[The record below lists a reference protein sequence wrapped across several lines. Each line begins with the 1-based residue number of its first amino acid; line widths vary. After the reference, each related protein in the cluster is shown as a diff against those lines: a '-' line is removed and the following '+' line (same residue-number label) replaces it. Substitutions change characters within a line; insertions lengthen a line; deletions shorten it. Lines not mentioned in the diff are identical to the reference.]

1 MALREF
7 DFEKEPTVSIVKKI
21 LTDAIKMKA
30 TDIHFDP
37 TSDELVIK
45 FRINGELNEYT
56 TAPDNVKT
64 NIITRIKILA
74 GMNITDSLL
83 PQIGAI
89 NFELD
94 SKSHNMRV
102 SSLPIIDGE
111 KIVVHISNYA
121 KYIKSISKMGFDNK
135 DVKTIKE
142 MLKEPQGII
151 LITGTTN
158 SGKTT
163 TIYSLLKELN
173 SKSNNIISIEDPI
186 KMKIKGVNQVQI
198 SNEKGLTYRNLLK
211 SVLLQ
216 DPNIISINELVDDE
230 TARMALRA
238 SLSGRLVISTMHT
251 KTVYQTIDT
260 LLNMDVEN
268 YLLGSNLVGIISQ
281 RLVKKLCPTC
291 REKRKVS
298 KYEAKII
305 KNILGED
312 VEELYYPKGCEEC
325 KNGYIDQIPIAEVIK
340 INDELRNAISN
351 NKRRDLIRN
360 IIYEENNTI
369 IKDGLQKAINGDTS
383 FEEIIRILDLK
394 IDFTENDEKI
404 KNIIFGNEKVD
415 EEEIIP
421 EKEENKNVE
430 NNNQDDD
437 EIISTKIFELNED
450 EDDEKENKIITEKE
464 KGKITEAISEIK
476 KNEEEILNNLQNK
489 TEENK
494 INFKES
500 EVEKEAIEKDKEI
513 VEKTEVKD
521 NSSNEIKQPENNINT
536 VEEKT
541 EKNTHQLMNFD
552 DDDDDDDFNYDSS
565 YINNF

>member
-64 NIITRIKILA
+64 NIITRVKILA

-111 KIVVHISNYA
+111 KIVIHISNYA
-121 KYIKSISKMGFDNK
+121 KYIKSISKMGFDNQ
-135 DVKTIKE
+135 DVQTIKE
-142 MLKEPQGII
+142 ILKEPQGIV
-151 LITGTTN
+151 LVTGTTN

-211 SVLLQ
+211 SILLQ
-216 DPNIISINELVDDE
+216 DPNIIAINELVDDE

-251 KTVYQTIDT
+251 KTAYQTIDT

-291 REKRKVS
+291 REKRKIS
-298 KYEAKII
+298 SYEAKII
-305 KNILGED
+305 KNILGTD
-312 VEELYYPKGCEEC
+312 VEELFYPKGCEEC
-325 KNGYIDQIPIAEVIK
+325 KNGYTDQIPIAEVIK
-340 INDELRNAISN
+340 VNNELRNAISN

-360 IIYEENNTI
+360 IIYEENKNI

-383 FEEIIRILDLK
+383 FEEIIRVMDLK
-394 IDFTENDEKI
+394 VDFTDKDEKI
-404 KNIIFGNEKVD
+404 KNIIFGNDK
-415 EEEIIP
+415 EEEKETEEISEYTTNSVKSDADDIITTEVTNITQETEP
-421 EKEENKNVE
+421 EADEPISEPEIKEPIKEEPKDKKKKEVKVVSD
-430 NNNQDDD
+430 NN
-437 EIISTKIFELNED
+437 
-450 EDDEKENKIITEKE
+450 KE
-464 KGKITEAISEIK
+464 KIVEAISEIK
-476 KNEEEILNNLQNK
+476 KNEEEIITNLMETANETK
-489 TEENK
+489 TE
-494 INFKES
+494 
-500 EVEKEAIEKDKEI
+500 
-513 VEKTEVKD
+513 
-521 NSSNEIKQPENNINT
+521 SSSKVNT
-536 VEEKT
+536 APT
-541 EKNTHQLMNFD
+541 LINFD
-552 DDDDDDDFNYDSS
+552 DDDDDDDFNYGDS

>member
-37 TSDELVIK
+37 TSDELIIK

-64 NIITRIKILA
+64 NIITRVKILA

-111 KIVVHISNYA
+111 KIVIHISNYA
-121 KYIKSISKMGFDNK
+121 KYIKSISKMGFDNQ
-135 DVKTIKE
+135 DVQTIKE
-142 MLKEPQGII
+142 ILKEPQGIV
-151 LITGTTN
+151 LVTGTTN

-211 SVLLQ
+211 SILLQ
-216 DPNIISINELVDDE
+216 DPNIIAINELVDDE

-251 KTVYQTIDT
+251 KTAYQTIDT

-291 REKRKVS
+291 REKRKIS
-298 KYEAKII
+298 SYEAKII
-305 KNILGED
+305 KNILGTD
-312 VEELYYPKGCEEC
+312 VEELFYPKGCEEC
-325 KNGYIDQIPIAEVIK
+325 KNGYTDQIPIAEVIK
-340 INDELRNAISN
+340 VNNELRNAISN

-360 IIYEENNTI
+360 IIYEENKNI

-383 FEEIIRILDLK
+383 FEEIIRVMDLK
-394 IDFTENDEKI
+394 VDFTDKDEKI
-404 KNIIFGNEKVD
+404 KNIIFGNDKEED
-415 EEEIIP
+415 NEEIA
-421 EKEENKNVE
+421 EYTTASVKSDA
-430 NNNQDDD
+430 DD
-437 EIISTKIFELNED
+437 IITTEVTNITQETEV
-450 EDDEKENKIITEKE
+450 EDDEPISEPKIKETIKEETKDKKKKEVKVVSDNNKE
-464 KGKITEAISEIK
+464 KIVEAISEIK
-476 KNEEEILNNLQNK
+476 KNEDEIITNLMGTANETK
-489 TEENK
+489 TE
-494 INFKES
+494 
-500 EVEKEAIEKDKEI
+500 
-513 VEKTEVKD
+513 
-521 NSSNEIKQPENNINT
+521 SSNRVNT
-536 VEEKT
+536 T
-541 EKNTHQLMNFD
+541 PALINFD
-552 DDDDDDDFNYDSS
+552 DDDDDDDFNYGDS

>member
-37 TSDELVIK
+37 TADELVIK
-45 FRINGELNEYT
+45 FRINGELTEYS

-64 NIITRIKILA
+64 NIITRVKILS
-74 GMNITDSLL
+74 GMNITDSLV
-83 PQIGAI
+83 PQIGTI

-111 KIVVHISNYA
+111 KLVVHISNYA
-121 KYIKSISKMGFDNK
+121 KNIKSISRIGFNNN
-135 DVKTIKE
+135 DVKKIKE
-142 MLKEPQGII
+142 LLKESQGII
-151 LITGTTN
+151 LVTGTAS

-163 TIYSLLKELN
+163 TLYSILKELN

-198 SNEKGLTYRNLLK
+198 SPEKGLTYRNLLR

-216 DPNIISINELVDDE
+216 DPNIIAINELVDDE
-230 TARMALRA
+230 TTRMALRA
-238 SLSGRLVISTMHT
+238 SLSGRLVISTMNT
-251 KTVYQTIDT
+251 KTAYQTVDT
-260 LLNMDVEN
+260 LLNMEVEN
-268 YLLGSNLVGIISQ
+268 YLLGSNLIGIISQ

-291 REKRKVS
+291 REKKKIS

-305 KNILGED
+305 KNILGEE

-340 INDELRNAISN
+340 IDNELRNAISN
-351 NKRRDLIRN
+351 NRNRKLIRN
-360 IIYEENNTI
+360 IIYEENNNI

-383 FEEIIRILDLK
+383 FEEIIRIMDLKLDL
-394 IDFTENDEKI
+394 TEDDKKLEDIILGKDI
-404 KNIIFGNEKVD
+404 EENIE
-415 EEEIIP
+415 P
-421 EKEENKNVE
+421 EKETKINKDKDIENEIEKKDENIEENKLEETNE
-430 NNNQDDD
+430 KEESNSKEKETEKDNKNNEKD
-437 EIISTKIFELNED
+437 KK
-450 EDDEKENKIITEKE
+450 DDEKETSKIAESIN
-464 KGKITEAISEIK
+464 EIK
-476 KNEEEILNNLQNK
+476 KNDEELQNILSTIIENESKK
-489 TEENK
+489 TETPKSEEDKNK
-494 INFKES
+494 
-500 EVEKEAIEKDKEI
+500 A
-513 VEKTEVKD
+513 T
-521 NSSNEIKQPENNINT
+521 
-536 VEEKT
+536 EEKHIST
-541 EKNTHQLMNFD
+541 AKPIVITD
-552 DDDDDDDFNYDSS
+552 DDDDDDDFNYGDS